1 MTYFDDLHKKFR
13 REYPKHS
20 DDKIKKAIANVIEKY
35 DIYYLVEKE
44 LQSSEETSKFY
55 IESDVKCEKQRER
68 HTGVLCDELEEFH
81 GTLPY
86 EDSEKVRKWVTQL
99 REGSNI
105 KRDALMSL
113 GVYIDRKEKEDDRT
127 MEKLERWGEYSN
139 D

>member
-1 MTYFDDLHKKFR
+1 MTHFDDLHKKFR
-13 REYPKHS
+13 GEYPKHS

-35 DIYYLVEKE
+35 DIYHLVEKE
-44 LQSSEETSKFY
+44 LQSSEETSEFY
-55 IESDVKCEKQRER
+55 IESAVKREKQREKY
-68 HTGVLCDELEEFH
+68 TGVLCDELEEFH
-81 GTLPY
+81 ETLPY
-86 EDSEKVRKWVTQL
+86 KDAEKVREWVTQL

-127 MEKLERWGEYSN
+127 IAKLERWGGYGN